1 MKRISI
7 FVVLITFIFSLSFS
21 QDSDKSKFFKR
32 VELDRAGLINFNYIM
47 GFPVGDFKDFINKS
61 SFRGF
66 NFEYRH
72 FLNDNMS
79 VGGYIGWNGFYE
91 ETGRST
97 YTFDNGAITGV
108 LYKYLYVLPIY
119 ANLHYYPF
127 PGDPVQPFAGLAFG
141 AIYLNKESQMGILSI
156 PRIVIEAIYKRDD
169 IEQFLLDGIDEEKA
183 AKEECR
189 KLSEAVQDDELS
201 SFFDY
206 INYQENYHIELMQK
220 AIKVLKEK

>member
-156 PRIVIEAIYKRDD
+156 YKDSWHFGLAPEIGFYVPFGQHSNSGVITSGRFNHTFYNNGKMKNL
-169 IEQFLLDGIDEEKA
+169 QYFQWTVG
-183 AKEECR
+183 
-189 KLSEAVQDDELS
+189 LSV
-201 SFFDY
+201 F
-206 INYQENYHIELMQK
+206 I
-220 AIKVLKEK
+220 